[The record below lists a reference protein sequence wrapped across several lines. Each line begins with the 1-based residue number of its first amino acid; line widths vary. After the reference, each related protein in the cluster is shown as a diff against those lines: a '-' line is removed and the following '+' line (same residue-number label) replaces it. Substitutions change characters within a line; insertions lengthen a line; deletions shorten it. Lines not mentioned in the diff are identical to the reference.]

1 MVLNRRLFI
10 LVLLI
15 LALACPAEA
24 APSDYVRLHVIA
36 ADDTDAAQALKLEVR
51 DAVLD
56 RARALLKD
64 TTDAEAAWHIVLEN
78 VSTLERAA
86 RQRAAAGGYDGP
98 VRCEAGIFP
107 FPDRVYGDVRV
118 PAGDYRALRVVIGA
132 GEGHNWWCVLYPSLC
147 EPSAMPDSGPVFYSA
162 IWNWLRRL
170 FGGDAS

>member
-1 MVLNRRLFI
+1 M
-10 LVLLI
+10 

-56 RARALLKD
+56 SARALLKD
-64 TTDAEAAWHIVLEN
+64 AADAQAAWRIVLEN

-86 RQRAAAGGYDGP
+86 RQRAAAEGYDGP
-98 VRCEAGIFP
+98 VHCETGIFP
-107 FPDRVYGDVRV
+107 FPDRVYGSVRV
-118 PAGDYRALRVVIGA
+118 PAGNYRALRVVIGP
-132 GEGHNWWCVLYPSLC
+132 GKGHNWWCVLYPSLC
-147 EPSAMPDSGPVFYSA
+147 YPPDMPASSEDGPVFYSA
-162 IWNWLRRL
+162 IWNWLRSL